1 MNLTLSPSR
10 LTFAC
15 SFFMLYCNVFVGCVW
30 SITSKIRSE
39 TKPTISE
46 QPDCASSFNSSCHCH
61 FRRFLVESWPV
72 WTKLRTRATSLS
84 FPPRPFIVMLSSCDL
99 TGELSLHAAIHTI
112 FMFAEAH
119 LALPFGWKCLNIF
132 KNVIS
137 YYRGDTPFL
146 KPWIHP
152 RSVK

>member
-30 SITSKIRSE
+30 STTSKLRSE

-72 WTKLRTRATSLS
+72 RTKLRTRATSLS
-84 FPPRPFIVMLSSCDL
+84 FPPRPLFSSCFRQ
-99 TGELSLHAAIHTI
+99 LSLHAAIHTI

-119 LALPFGWKCLNIF
+119 LPLPFGLKCLNIF
-132 KNVIS
+132 KNVIN